1 MKKQVLRVAV
11 SIVIMAA
18 LVVTLACARN
28 IEPQTVPIFVPYPEG
43 FADASITL
51 EFGAA
56 NIYVD
61 ATGTDLIE
69 GNITYNTEGR
79 HPAVVVNDNLVSI
92 VQGGPSGIITGGTI
106 NNWVL
111 HFGTEM
117 PFSLEIT
124 AGAYSGDWEL
134 GGLPLTALSINEGAA
149 SSIYSFS
156 SANPRVMSKLDIN
169 SGAGSMELL
178 DLANA
183 NFDSLLYDGGAGS
196 LTVDFGGELMRDG
209 VVDINAGACS
219 IILIVPEDTPARIHI
234 GGGVSN
240 IEADEGFEQLD
251 GDYITPS
258 WTGHEGPE
266 MQIEVTLVAGSLT
279 LELE

>member
-28 IEPQTVPIFVPYPEG
+28 IEPQKVPIFVPYPEG
-43 FADASITL
+43 FTDASITL

-149 SSIYSFS
+149 SSTYSFS
-156 SANPRVMSKLDIN
+156 SANPEVMSKLDIDT
-169 SGAGSMELL
+169 GAGSMELL

-183 NFDSLLYDGGAGS
+183 NFDSLSYDGGAGS

-251 GDYITPS
+251 GDYLTTS
-258 WTGHEGPE
+258 WTGHGEPE
-266 MQIEVTLVAGSLT
+266 LEIEVTLVAGSLT

>member
-1 MKKQVLRVAV
+1 MKNQILRV
-11 SIVIMAA
+11 SLSVIIIAILIA
-18 LVVTLACARN
+18 ILACARN
-28 IEPQTVPIFVPYPEG
+28 IEPQTAPIYVPYPEG

-56 NIYVD
+56 NINAD

-79 HPAVVVNDNLVSI
+79 HPAVVVTDNLVSI

-117 PFSLEIT
+117 PFSLEIN

-134 GGLPLTALSINEGAA
+134 GGLPLTTLSINEGAA
-149 SSIYSFS
+149 SSSFSFS
-156 SANPRVMSKLDIN
+156 SANPEVMSKLDIN
-169 SGAGSMELL
+169 TGAGSMKLL

-183 NFDSLLYDGGAGS
+183 NFDSFSYDGGAGS

-209 VVDINAGACS
+209 MVDINAGACS
-219 IILIVPEDTPARIHI
+219 IILIVPEETPARIHI
-234 GGGVSN
+234 GGGAAS
-240 IEADEGFEQLD
+240 IEADEGFGRLN
-251 GDYITPS
+251 GDYITLS
-258 WTGHEGPE
+258 WAGHEGPAL
-266 MQIEVTLVAGSLT
+266 QIEVTLVAGSLT

>member
-1 MKKQVLRVAV
+1 MKNQILRV
-11 SIVIMAA
+11 SLSVIIIAILIA
-18 LVVTLACARN
+18 ILACARN
-28 IEPQTVPIFVPYPEG
+28 IEPQTVPIYVPYPEG

-56 NIYVD
+56 NINAD

-79 HPAVVVNDNLVSI
+79 HPAVVVTDNLVSI

-117 PFSLEIT
+117 PFSLEIN

-134 GGLPLTALSINEGAA
+134 GGLPLTTLSINEGAA
-149 SSIYSFS
+149 SSSFSFS
-156 SANPRVMSKLDIN
+156 SANPEVMSKLDIN
-169 SGAGSMELL
+169 TGAGSMKLL
-178 DLANA
+178 DLVNA
-183 NFDSLLYDGGAGS
+183 NFDSFSYDGGAGS

-209 VVDINAGACS
+209 MVDINAGACS
-219 IILIVPEDTPARIHI
+219 IILIVPEETPARIHI
-234 GGGVSN
+234 GGGAAS
-240 IEADEGFEQLD
+240 IEADEGFGRLN
-251 GDYITPS
+251 GDYITLS
-258 WTGHEGPE
+258 WAGHEGPAL
-266 MQIEVTLVAGSLT
+266 QIEVTLVAGSLT